1 MENSSHYLDLDT
13 IDKEDK
19 RTNGMDLMD
28 QVSLLQFNSS
38 LMAHEKWRPRHLDQ
52 RAARD

>member
-1 MENSSHYLDLDT
+1 MENSSYYLDLGT

-28 QVSLLQFNSS
+28 QAFLLQFISS
-38 LMAHEKWRPRHLDQ
+38 LMAHEK
-52 RAARD
+52 